1 MLSAIKKKK
10 IIKIIIISFL
20 LLLDIIFLST
30 KAKADTIQE
39 FYNANSNY
47 ANENFVNS
55 LKNRTPNYDENC
67 VNSDCPKSQ
76 ADADKFLDYG
86 ATLTDSCTVNV
97 YEETKTAVC
106 DNRTE
111 IKYEDVSVTQDKILD
126 HINYEATT
134 TTETVTVYYCDPND
148 QTYQS
153 ATECSNNCYTTSPS
167 TKSYFYFIDLLGLEV
182 KGYQFRIFLY
192 CGITNNNVYSNWLD
206 TKNTSQITTVS
217 LKCGR
222 YGSAY
227 IKYDPSTQVLT
238 VKPSWLNVFF
248 SVKLFVNDKKCYSYN
263 GLFINLTTCL
273 ESTSTAFRAYTKLW
287 GNPNPKWSPY
297 EIKKS
302 IACSIQQQ
310 MISTTVQ
317 EAKFYY
323 IERPSSF
330 DPLVNCVLNPYQCI
344 DSRNTCVTK
353 DSAGNC
359 IEYQNV
365 CWEYTRSGTCEEQI
379 KHTYVDC
386 NYNITSVP
394 VN

>member
-1 MLSAIKKKK
+1 MLSAIKNKKK

-20 LLLDIIFLST
+20 LLLDIIFLNT

-86 ATLTDSCTVNV
+86 TTLTDSCTVNV

-111 IKYEDVSVTQDKILD
+111 YEYRDVDVTQDKILD
-126 HINYEATT
+126 HTDYEAKT
-134 TTETVTVYYCDPND
+134 TTETVTVYYCDVTD
-148 QTYQS
+148 KTYS
-153 ATECSNNCYTTSPS
+153 TSTECNNSCYGYFPS
-167 TKSYFYFIDLLGLEV
+167 TTIYTYSLETDAF
-182 KGYQFRIFLY
+182 KIQARGYQFRVLVNY
-192 CGITNNNVYSNWLD
+192 NGIHYSDWLD
-206 TKNTSQITTVS
+206 TKKVTQTTTVCVDLFPC
-217 LKCGR
+217 LK
-222 YGSAY
+222 YE
-227 IKYDPSTQVLT
+227 PSTHTLT
-238 VKPSWLNVFF
+238 YSGFMHLA
-248 SVKLFVNDKKCYSYN
+248 SVRLFENNKGCSSKYWQYGRVANY
-263 GLFINLTTCL
+263 ICL
-273 ESTSTAFRAYTKLW
+273 ESTTTGFRAYVAN
-287 GNPNPKWSPY
+287 GNTNPPWSPY
-297 EIKKS
+297 DVLVQEP
-302 IACSIQQQ
+302 CSTQQQ

-323 IERPSSF
+323 IEQPSSF